1 MALDV
6 PKIDYWLKEDS
17 LPVNG
22 TCRYPAEGY
31 LPGNTSPYKISLS
44 SLNGDTSAEDSSQ
57 HESFV
62 GTSQSDRS
70 ASGSLQRY
78 FIPHENAEDVSIVAA
93 RSGPESTDWIQDFCE
108 DYKCTPYIYSLDA
121 EPEDQFLVPYSRKG
135 HEASA
140 YLSYIID
147 NYDNLAPYTIFI
159 HGREEQWH
167 NDVAGPYTQN
177 VLANLR
183 YEAVSINGYVNLR
196 CSNRPGCP
204 STIFQANPVSIDFDY
219 QYMIDQLPEVLGYL
233 LGIDPSEVPADIGHQ
248 CCAQFAVARERIQER
263 PQSDYISILEWI
275 ATTDMTDNYGIG
287 WLIEKLWH
295 MIFGMPA
302 VYCASEEQCRCDLYG
317 WCGPNPLTNSQVL
330 TPIS

>member
-1 MALDV
+1 M
-6 PKIDYWLKEDS
+6 
-17 LPVNG
+17 
-22 TCRYPAEGY
+22 
-31 LPGNTSPYKISLS
+31 
-44 SLNGDTSAEDSSQ
+44 
-57 HESFV
+57 
-62 GTSQSDRS
+62 
-70 ASGSLQRY
+70 
-78 FIPHENAEDVSIVAA
+78 
-93 RSGPESTDWIQDFCE
+93 
-108 DYKCTPYIYSLDA
+108 DA
-121 EPEDQFLVPYSRKG
+121 EPEDEFLVPYSRKG

-219 QYMIDQLPEVLGYL
+219 QYMIDQLPEVLGHL

-263 PQSDYISILEWI
+263 PQSDYIRILEWI

-302 VYCASEEQCRCDLYG
+302 V
-317 WCGPNPLTNSQVL
+317 
-330 TPIS
+330 